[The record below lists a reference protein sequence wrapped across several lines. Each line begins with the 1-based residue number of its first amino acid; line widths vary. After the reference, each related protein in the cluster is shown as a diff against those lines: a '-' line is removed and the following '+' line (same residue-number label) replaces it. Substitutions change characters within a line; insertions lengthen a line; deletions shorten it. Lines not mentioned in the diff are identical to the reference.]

1 MSIKVDLS
9 GQWKFQL
16 DSNQEGIQKK
26 FYLQN
31 LEDSI
36 NLPSTTSKEKK
47 GTMNTKRETGYLTE
61 EYLYEGY
68 AWYTQEL
75 NFTEDVINNI
85 ANKKIILFMERTRKS
100 SVWIDDQYVGEY
112 LSFCA
117 PHRYD
122 LTPYI
127 SKSKHRLTI
136 MISNVDYPTTGGHM
150 TSPDTQT
157 NWNGILGEISLNIF
171 DTIQIQE
178 VQLYPSINKKAV
190 KAVIKLDNFSNIKEV
205 TLKLLVSLSEKNRE
219 DNSQEYKLKT
229 EWVKKEL
236 TKGINEVEVTYEM
249 KQPLML
255 WDEYYRHLYD
265 FDITVLDQKQEYDHK
280 KITFGFRDF
289 KTNKRDFEI
298 NGKKTFLRGKH
309 DGMIFPL
316 TGYAPM
322 DKEEWLRVFGIA
334 KEYGINHYRF
344 HTCCPPK
351 AAFEAADEMGMYLQP
366 EIPFWGTILSEGDE
380 GYDSTMQN
388 FLLKEGDSI
397 LQEFGN
403 HPSFVMMSMGNELWG
418 DKKTIR
424 EMVEHYKKQDNRHL
438 YTQGS
443 NNFQFYPTYEPAD
456 DFFSGVRFSKERL
469 IRGSYAMCDAPQ
481 GHIQTME
488 PNTIHNYD
496 DMIQPK
502 ESAEALSENGKKM
515 IEIQYGTG
523 VKLVEASDEGEMI
536 PDIPVV
542 SHEIGQYETFP
553 NFKEIE
559 KYKGVLKARNFEVF
573 RERLEEKGMLEQA
586 EDFFMASGKLAAQC
600 YKMELETAFRSK
612 ELSGFQILDLQDF
625 SGQGTALVGMLDAFM
640 DNKGI
645 ISAKDW
651 RSFCSDAV
659 LLLEMPRFVFEAGYE
674 IESKIKLSYYRPEP
688 LGERQLR
695 FQLLEE
701 DAHVIYEEVTQI
713 TEKMILGLNELK
725 LIKIKMPEVNQPK
738 KLVIQLEILESNIS
752 NQYEVWVFPK
762 ECPQYKSD
770 DVVVTDDLNVA
781 IKELNKGNKVLFSPT
796 KEQNPNSIKGTYCT
810 DFWCYPMFRSISESV
825 NREIPIGTMGLLIQN
840 EHKALESFTSET
852 YTTPQWWHIVEQSS
866 STILDKT
873 CIKPIVQMIDNFERN
888 HRLGMI
894 YEMNV
899 GKGKVLVCTANIITS
914 EQLENKWLYS
924 SLMKYITSSEF
935 SPKDTLS
942 IEEFKK
948 VFAIQE
954 K

>member
-16 DSNQEGIQKK
+16 DPNQEGIQKK

-31 LEDSI
+31 LVDSI

-47 GTMNTKRETGYLTE
+47 GAMNTKREIGYLTE

-205 TLKLLVSLSEKNRE
+205 TLKLLVNLSEKSRE

-229 EWVKKEL
+229 EWAKKEL
-236 TKGINEVEVTYEM
+236 AKGINEVEVTYEM
-249 KQPLML
+249 KEPLML
-255 WDEYYRHLYD
+255 WDEYYRNLYD
-265 FDITVLDQKQEYDHK
+265 FDITVLEQKQEYDHK
-280 KITFGFRDF
+280 KVTFGFRDF

-322 DKEEWLRVFGIA
+322 DKEEWLRAFGIA

-380 GYDSTMQN
+380 GYDSTMQK

-502 ESAEALSENGKKM
+502 ESTEALSENGKKM

-688 LGERQLR
+688 LGEKQLR

-725 LIKIKMPEVNQPK
+725 SIKIKMPEVNQPK
-738 KLVIQLEILESNIS
+738 KLVIQLEILESDIS

-762 ECPQYKSD
+762 ECPQYKAD

-781 IKELNKGNKVLFSPT
+781 IKELNEGNKVLFSPT

-866 STILDKT
+866 STILDQT
-873 CIKPIVQMIDNFERN
+873 RIKPIVQMIDNFERN

-942 IEEFKK
+942 IEEFRK
-948 VFAIQE
+948 VFTIQE

>member
-16 DSNQEGIQKK
+16 DPNQEGIQKK

-31 LEDSI
+31 LVDSI

-47 GTMNTKRETGYLTE
+47 GAMNTKREIGYLTE

-75 NFTEDVINNI
+75 EFTEDVINNI
-85 ANKKIILFMERTRKS
+85 ANKKIVLFMERTRKS
-100 SVWIDDQYVGEY
+100 SVWIDDQYVGEH

-171 DTIQIQE
+171 DTIQIQK
-178 VQLYPSINKKAV
+178 VQLYPSIDKKAV

-205 TLKLLVSLSEKNRE
+205 TLKLLVNLSEKSRE

-229 EWVKKEL
+229 EWAKKEL
-236 TKGINEVEVTYEM
+236 AKGINEVEVTYEM
-249 KQPLML
+249 KEPLML
-255 WDEYYRHLYD
+255 WDEYYRNLYD
-265 FDITVLDQKQEYDHK
+265 FDITVLEQKQEYDHK
-280 KITFGFRDF
+280 KVTFGFRDF

-322 DKEEWLRVFGIA
+322 DKEEWLRAFGIA

-380 GYDSTMQN
+380 GYDSTMQK

-502 ESAEALSENGKKM
+502 ERAEALSENGKKM

-688 LGERQLR
+688 LGEKQLR

-725 LIKIKMPEVNQPK
+725 SIKIKIPEVNQPK
-738 KLVIQLEILESNIS
+738 KLVIQLEILESDIS

-762 ECPQYKSD
+762 ECPQYKAD

-781 IKELNKGNKVLFSPT
+781 IKELNEGNKVLFAPT

-825 NREIPIGTMGLLIQN
+825 NRKIPIGTMGLLIQN
-840 EHKALESFTSET
+840 EHKVLESFTSET

-866 STILDKT
+866 STILDQT
-873 CIKPIVQMIDNFERN
+873 RIKPIVQMIDNFERN

-942 IEEFKK
+942 IEEFRK
-948 VFAIQE
+948 VFTIQE

>member
-16 DSNQEGIQKK
+16 DPNQEGIQKK

-31 LEDSI
+31 LVDSI

-47 GTMNTKRETGYLTE
+47 GAMNTKREIGYLTE

-136 MISNVDYPTTGGHM
+136 MISNIDYPTTGGHM

-178 VQLYPSINKKAV
+178 VQLYPSIDKKAV

-205 TLKLLVSLSEKNRE
+205 TLKLLVNLSEKNRE

-229 EWVKKEL
+229 EWAKKEL
-236 TKGINEVEVTYEM
+236 AKGINEVEVTYEM
-249 KQPLML
+249 KEPLML
-255 WDEYYRHLYD
+255 WDEYYRNLYD
-265 FDITVLDQKQEYDHK
+265 FDITVLEQKQEYDHK
-280 KITFGFRDF
+280 KVTFGFRDF

-322 DKEEWLRVFGIA
+322 DKEEWLRAFGIA

-380 GYDSTMQN
+380 GYDSTMQK

-502 ESAEALSENGKKM
+502 ESTEALSKNGEKM

-688 LGERQLR
+688 LGEKQLR

-725 LIKIKMPEVNQPK
+725 SIKIKIPEVNQPK
-738 KLVIQLEILESNIS
+738 KLVIQLEILESDIS

-762 ECPQYKSD
+762 ECPQYKAD

-781 IKELNKGNKVLFSPT
+781 IKELNEGNKVLFAPT

-825 NREIPIGTMGLLIQN
+825 NRKIPIGTMGLLIQN
-840 EHKALESFTSET
+840 EHKVLESFTSET

-866 STILDKT
+866 STILDQT
-873 CIKPIVQMIDNFERN
+873 RIKPIVQMIDNFERN

-942 IEEFKK
+942 IEEFRK
-948 VFAIQE
+948 VFTIQE